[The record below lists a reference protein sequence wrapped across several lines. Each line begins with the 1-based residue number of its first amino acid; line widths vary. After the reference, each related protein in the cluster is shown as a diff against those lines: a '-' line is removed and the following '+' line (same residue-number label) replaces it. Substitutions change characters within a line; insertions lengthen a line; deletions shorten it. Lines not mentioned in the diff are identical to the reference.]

1 MGLLPGKEAPS
12 IHAPQGSRASAFV
25 GFTRPASAM
34 GLKTAHKKSQ
44 HRKALALTILIATH
58 ARWTGIDS
66 YF

>member
-25 GFTRPASAM
+25 GFT
-34 GLKTAHKKSQ
+34 LKVLKKQAKKSQ
-44 HRKALALTILIATH
+44 HRKALALIILIATY
-58 ARWTGIDS
+58 ARCTGVNS